1 MGCWLEDK
9 FRAKA
14 AHLLPEIWT
23 LIAAGILTVGIV
35 ESKIE
40 IEVITAFPETPSGAT
55 MNMTLFI
62 VIMAVIASVMYVL
75 VKYGLERI
83 FRAIL
88 RTAIVIVLLILLS
101 WYSGALFAILRMPE
115 ELVDG
120 ATIVLASTLTIIL
133 AYAINRMK
141 GTAQLVSITTLG
153 AMLGTFLGASIP
165 TLTVIVLL
173 VGLSVYDILA
183 VFKGPI
189 GKIAEKTDLQ
199 SLSGATFT
207 FGDLTV
213 GLGDLVFYS
222 MLASHTMLSFGLIPY
237 VATSIGIVIGTF
249 LGFKMLERRSIF
261 PGLPLSLISGL
272 GFMLVTLFLQRTF
285 LS

>member
-1 MGCWLEDK
+1 MEDR

-23 LIAAGILTVGIV
+23 LIAAGILAVGIM

-40 IEVITAFPETPSGAT
+40 VEVITAFPETPSGAT

-75 VKYGLERI
+75 VKHGLERI

-88 RTAIVIVLLILLS
+88 RTAIVLVLFILLG

-115 ELVDG
+115 EFVGG
-120 ATIVLASTLTIIL
+120 ATIVFASTLTIIL

-141 GTAQLVSITTLG
+141 GRAQLVSITVLG

-165 TLTVIVLL
+165 TLTVIILL
-173 VGLSVYDILA
+173 IGLSVYDILA

-189 GKIAEKTDLQ
+189 GKIAEKTDLET
-199 SLSGATFT
+199 LSGATFT

-222 MLASHTMLSFGLIPY
+222 MLASHTMLSFGLISY
-237 VATSIGIVIGTF
+237 VATSVGIVIGTF

-272 GFMLVTLFLQRTF
+272 GFMLATVFLQRTF